1 MSRKRCKMEISFI
14 IPVYNTPITILK
26 RCIHSI
32 KQITNLNY
40 EIIVIDDGSKEDL
53 SKEYEKKLSQDIKYY
68 KISNNGVSNARNV
81 GISKSKGKYIYFVD
95 SDDTICSEAI
105 ENSPMTKGYDVIFF
119 DMNIVTNKETCYKEE
134 ITNQSKDG
142 KVSFLT
148 IISEFIEN
156 EKFYSPCSKLYLKD
170 FITKN
175 NIFFDINM
183 IHGEDAIFNLN
194 ILEKKPNCYYVK
206 KASYNYYYSFSTMEN
221 RVKKYPQKMIDNLY
235 VFTEKKLNIIR
246 TYLKDDMKFIIKV
259 KNKFM
264 KELFTLSMYLCK
276 YKEYS
281 YLNEISQQEKSNKYN
296 CYKLINRLKKNI
308 LVHKKWKILNI
319 LSLVK
324 QLKDKRR

>member
-1 MSRKRCKMEISFI
+1 
-14 IPVYNTPITILK
+14 
-26 RCIHSI
+26 
-32 KQITNLNY
+32 
-40 EIIVIDDGSKEDL
+40 
-53 SKEYEKKLSQDIKYY
+53 
-68 KISNNGVSNARNV
+68 
-81 GISKSKGKYIYFVD
+81 
-95 SDDTICSEAI
+95 
-105 ENSPMTKGYDVIFF
+105 
-119 DMNIVTNKETCYKEE
+119 
-134 ITNQSKDG
+134 
-142 KVSFLT
+142 
-148 IISEFIEN
+148 
-156 EKFYSPCSKLYLKD
+156 
-170 FITKN
+170 
-175 NIFFDINM
+175 
-183 IHGEDAIFNLN
+183 
-194 ILEKKPNCYYVK
+194 
-206 KASYNYYYSFSTMEN
+206 MEN